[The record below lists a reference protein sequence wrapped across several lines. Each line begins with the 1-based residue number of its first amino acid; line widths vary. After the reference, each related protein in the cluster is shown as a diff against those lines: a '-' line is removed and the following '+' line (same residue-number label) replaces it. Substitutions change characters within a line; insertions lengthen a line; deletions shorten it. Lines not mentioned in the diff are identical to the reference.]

1 MSKKQQTIDTYNTTA
16 GLMAEKFTGI
26 GARVNDILQAFSY
39 IKKSSQKVV
48 EIGCGNGRDARE
60 ILKYTSDYIGMDV
73 SSEMIRLAQEYFPE
87 ATSKFVVADVEDF
100 DFPKWIDV
108 IFSFASLLHTPK
120 EKLQEVLWKMLLT
133 LNPGWIVFLSLK
145 RSDSYEEITKT
156 DEFWTRTYY
165 YYSPQDI
172 LDIGGKEYLWNK
184 IEYQDLRG
192 QKWFTIILWK

>member
-100 DFPKWIDV
+100 DFPK
-108 IFSFASLLHTPK
+108 
-120 EKLQEVLWKMLLT
+120 
-133 LNPGWIVFLSLK
+133 
-145 RSDSYEEITKT
+145 
-156 DEFWTRTYY
+156 
-165 YYSPQDI
+165 
-172 LDIGGKEYLWNK
+172 
-184 IEYQDLRG
+184 
-192 QKWFTIILWK
+192 